1 MSLEF
6 ISVIDPRLFCV
17 DMEWLGDLS
26 RPSATY
32 VYSVA
37 AIHCAS
43 GDSFCRTI
51 DPGIS
56 AKRMN
61 SFRVYGNCRKVT
73 KAWLKQQHAVG
84 FSAAFRDLCAFVQDH
99 SCVTVAPYVVSTGAP
114 AAKQSAFAGN
124 KQMLPPII
132 VAHGCQRAD
141 KPVLVSAIRRTGSPF
156 PLNWRWFDSLF
167 FFRRVM
173 PSFRGEHNG
182 YRLREIAATVGV
194 DCKSFGR
201 EHDAYPDAR
210 TLFETLKTFPHLFGS
225 LYGWHETA
233 LTNVPGV
240 GIRSESVLIQ
250 HNIRCVE
257 HLLTFATR
265 CGSQMAMREQS
276 LRRPFA
282 VAHEAASPPPVAYT
296 EKLEVCVTK
305 RLQELGVGR
314 ATRIAKWCVG
324 AMTIFD
330 EKK

>member
-6 ISVIDPRLFCV
+6 LSVIDPRVFCV

-32 VYSVA
+32 VYSIA

-43 GDSFCRTI
+43 GENFCKVI
-51 DPGIS
+51 DPGVS
-56 AKRMN
+56 AKKMKA
-61 SFRVYGNCRKVT
+61 FRVYGNCRKVT
-73 KAWLKQQHAVG
+73 KSWLKRQNAVA
-84 FSAAFRDLCAFVQDH
+84 FSAAFRELCAFVQDH
-99 SCVTVAPYVVSTGAP
+99 SCVAVAPYVASAG
-114 AAKQSAFAGN
+114 AAKQSASAN

-141 KPVLVSAIRRTGSPF
+141 KPVLVSAIRRTGGSF
-156 PLNWRWFDSLF
+156 PPHWRWFDSLY

-173 PSFRGEHNG
+173 PSFRGVHNG
-182 YRLREIAATVGV
+182 YSLRAVAATVGV
-194 DCKSFGR
+194 DSESFGR
-201 EHDAYPDAR
+201 QHDAYPDAK

-240 GIRSESVLIQ
+240 GIRAESALIQ

-257 HLLTFATR
+257 HLLTFATH
-265 CGSQMAMREQS
+265 CGSQMAVGEQS

-282 VAHEAASPPPVAYT
+282 VAGATMSPPVARR
-296 EKLEVCVTK
+296 EKLEVCVAR

-330 EKK
+330 EKN